1 MVGQFADKVG
11 QNPSTTPTR
20 TTSTT
25 ATPRGRGRPKGA
37 LNKSTIAAQIDS
49 ENVATDNTPTTT
61 PRGRGRPKGALN
73 KSTIAAQID
82 SENAATDNIP
92 TTTPRGRGRPKGSLN
107 KFKKQSLSNVP
118 ADILTTIPSFTILMG
133 EPDDEI
139 NMPRKHSR
147 GRPKA
152 EFDEAYNMP
161 HI

>member
-1 MVGQFADKVG
+1 MNYATIPQLKEGLSKPNVAGQFADTVR
-11 QNPSTTPTR
+11 QNPSKTPTT

-25 ATPRGRGRPKGA
+25 AT
-37 LNKSTIAAQIDS
+37 S
-49 ENVATDNTPTTT
+49 
-61 PRGRGRPKGALN
+61 RGRGRPKGALN

-82 SENAATDNIP
+82 SENAATGNTQ

-152 EFDEAYNMP
+152 EFDEAHNMP